1 MSEDLEEK
9 ENDYIK
15 IVLIGEMYT
24 GKTSLINV
32 YFGLEFTKDIPS
44 TLSPS
49 VSQKEL
55 KIKGTPYIIHMW
67 DTAGQEKYRS
77 MTKIFIKGAQIV
89 IFVYDI
95 TNESTFKQLD
105 EFWVKS
111 VEEILGQEPVL
122 AVVGNKIDLFEKQEV
137 KKERAEAYAKK
148 IGALFYESSA
158 KADPKGFQN
167 FINILIEELLWKK
180 GIIKREG
187 TQISTKT
194 IKKNRPKCPC

>member
-9 ENDYIK
+9 ESDFIK

-32 YFGLEFTKDIPS
+32 YFGLEFCNDLPS

-55 KIKGTPYIIHMW
+55 KFHGVPYIIHMW

-95 TNESTFKQLD
+95 TNESTFEKLG
-105 EFWVKS
+105 FWVKS
-111 VEEILGQEPVL
+111 VEDILGKDTIL
-122 AVVGNKIDLFEKQEV
+122 AVIGNKIDLFEKQEV
-137 KKERAEAYAKK
+137 LKVKGEAYAKE

-158 KADPKGFQN
+158 KDDPKGFQN
-167 FINILIEELLWKK
+167 FINVLIEELLEKK
-180 GIIKREG
+180 GVVKRKG
-187 TQISTKT
+187 DQLSTRTLKT
-194 IKKNRPKCPC
+194 PKKCHC

>member
-1 MSEDLEEK
+1 
-9 ENDYIK
+9 
-15 IVLIGEMYT
+15 MYT

-32 YFGLEFTKDIPS
+32 YFGLDFTNDIPS

-55 KIKGTPYIIHMW
+55 QFEGIPYVIHMW

-77 MTKIFIKGAQIV
+77 MTKIFIKGSQIV

-95 TNESTFKQLD
+95 TNESSFEKLSY
-105 EFWVKS
+105 WVES
-111 VEEILGQEPVL
+111 VEDTLGKEPIL

-137 KKERAEAYAKK
+137 SKAKGEAYAKK

-158 KADPKGFQN
+158 KAEPNGFKE
-167 FINILIEELLWKK
+167 FINVLIEELLKKK
-180 GIIKREG
+180 GVIKRDGEQL
-187 TQISTKT
+187 TPTKT
-194 IKKNRPKCPC
+194 SKKSGCRC

>member
-1 MSEDLEEK
+1 MSEDLDEK
-9 ENDYIK
+9 ENDFIK

-32 YFGLEFTKDIPS
+32 YFGLEFSNDLPS

-55 KIKGTPYIIHMW
+55 KFHGVPYIIHMW

-95 TNESTFKQLD
+95 TNESTFEKLG
-105 EFWVKS
+105 FWVKS
-111 VEEILGQEPVL
+111 VEDILGKDPIL
-122 AVVGNKIDLFEKQEV
+122 AVIGNKIDLFEKQEV
-137 KKERAEAYAKK
+137 FKVKGEAYAKE

-158 KADPKGFQN
+158 KDDPKGFHN
-167 FINILIEELLWKK
+167 FISVLIEELLEKK
-180 GIIKREG
+180 GVVKRKG
-187 TQISTKT
+187 DQLSTRT
-194 IKKNRPKCPC
+194 LKKPKGCSC

>member
-9 ENDYIK
+9 ESDFIK

-32 YFGLEFTKDIPS
+32 YFGLEFCNDLPS

-55 KIKGTPYIIHMW
+55 KFHGVPYIIHMW

-95 TNESTFKQLD
+95 TNESTFEKLG
-105 EFWVKS
+105 FWVKS
-111 VEEILGQEPVL
+111 VEDILGKDPIL
-122 AVVGNKIDLFEKQEV
+122 AVIGNKIDLFEKQEV
-137 KKERAEAYAKK
+137 LKVKGEAYAKE

-158 KADPKGFQN
+158 KDDPKGFQN
-167 FINILIEELLWKK
+167 FINVLIEELLEKK
-180 GIIKREG
+180 GVVKRKG
-187 TQISTKT
+187 DQLSTRTLKT
-194 IKKNRPKCPC
+194 PKKCHC

>member
-9 ENDYIK
+9 ESDFIK

-32 YFGLEFTKDIPS
+32 YFGLEFSNDLPS

-55 KIKGTPYIIHMW
+55 KFHGVPYIIHMW

-95 TNESTFKQLD
+95 TNESTFEKLG
-105 EFWVKS
+105 FWVKS
-111 VEEILGQEPVL
+111 VEDILGKDPIL
-122 AVVGNKIDLFEKQEV
+122 AVIGNKIDLFEKQEV
-137 KKERAEAYAKK
+137 LKVKGEAYAKE

-158 KADPKGFQN
+158 KDDPKGFQN
-167 FINILIEELLWKK
+167 FINVLIEELLEKK
-180 GIIKREG
+180 GVVKRKG
-187 TQISTKT
+187 DQLSTRTLKT
-194 IKKNRPKCPC
+194 PKKCHC

>member
-1 MSEDLEEK
+1 MSEDLDEK
-9 ENDYIK
+9 ENDFIK

-32 YFGLEFTKDIPS
+32 YFGLEFSNDLPS

-55 KIKGTPYIIHMW
+55 KFHGVPYIIHMW

-95 TNESTFKQLD
+95 TNESTFEKLG
-105 EFWVKS
+105 FWVKS
-111 VEEILGQEPVL
+111 VEDILGKDPIL
-122 AVVGNKIDLFEKQEV
+122 AVIGNKIDLFEKQEV
-137 KKERAEAYAKK
+137 LKVKGEAYAKE

-158 KADPKGFQN
+158 KDDPKGFQN
-167 FINILIEELLWKK
+167 FISVLIEELLEKK
-180 GIIKREG
+180 GVVKRKG
-187 TQISTKT
+187 DQLSTRT
-194 IKKNRPKCPC
+194 LKKPKGCSC

>member
-9 ENDYIK
+9 ENDFIK

-32 YFGLEFTKDIPS
+32 YFGLEFSNDLPS

-55 KIKGTPYIIHMW
+55 QFNGIPYIIHMW

-95 TNESTFKQLD
+95 TNKSTFEKLS
-105 EFWVKS
+105 FWVNS
-111 VEEILGQEPVL
+111 VEETLGKEPILGL
-122 AVVGNKIDLFEKQEV
+122 IGNKIDLFEKQEIF
-137 KKERAEAYAKK
+137 KAKGEEYANG
-148 IGALFYESSA
+148 IGAKFYESSA
-158 KADPKGFQN
+158 KDDPKGFQE
-167 FINILIEELLWKK
+167 FVSSLIEELLEKK
-180 GIIKREG
+180 GVVKRKG
-187 TQISTKT
+187 DQLSTRT
-194 IKKNRPKCPC
+194 IAKKPKCRC

>member
-1 MSEDLEEK
+1 MSEDLDEK
-9 ENDYIK
+9 ENDFIK

-32 YFGLEFTKDIPS
+32 YFGLEFSNDLPS

-55 KIKGTPYIIHMW
+55 KFHGVPYIIHMW

-95 TNESTFKQLD
+95 TNESTFEKLG
-105 EFWVKS
+105 FWVKS
-111 VEEILGQEPVL
+111 VEDILGKDPIL
-122 AVVGNKIDLFEKQEV
+122 AVIGNKIDLFEKQEV
-137 KKERAEAYAKK
+137 FKVKGEAYAKE

-158 KADPKGFQN
+158 KDDPKGFQN
-167 FINILIEELLWKK
+167 FISVLIEELLEKK
-180 GIIKREG
+180 GVVKRKG
-187 TQISTKT
+187 DQLSTRT
-194 IKKNRPKCPC
+194 LKKPKGCSC

>member
-1 MSEDLEEK
+1 MSEDLDEK
-9 ENDYIK
+9 ENDFIK

-32 YFGLEFTKDIPS
+32 YFGLEFSNDLPS

-55 KIKGTPYIIHMW
+55 KFNGVPYIIHMW

-95 TNESTFKQLD
+95 TNESTFEKLG
-105 EFWVKS
+105 FWVKS
-111 VEEILGQEPVL
+111 VEDILGKDPIL
-122 AVVGNKIDLFEKQEV
+122 AVIGNKIDLFEKQEV
-137 KKERAEAYAKK
+137 FKVKGEAYAKE

-158 KADPKGFQN
+158 KDDPKGFQN
-167 FINILIEELLWKK
+167 FISVLIEELLEKK
-180 GIIKREG
+180 GVVKRKG
-187 TQISTKT
+187 DQLSTRT
-194 IKKNRPKCPC
+194 LKKPKGCSC

>member
-9 ENDYIK
+9 ENDFIK
-15 IVLIGEMYT
+15 IVLIGEMFT

-32 YFGLEFTKDIPS
+32 YFGLEFSNDIPS

-55 KIKGTPYIIHMW
+55 TFNETPYIIHMW

-95 TNESTFKQLD
+95 TNESTFEKLS
-105 EFWVKS
+105 FWVGS
-111 VEEILGQEPVL
+111 VEEILGKEPIL

-137 KKERAEAYAKK
+137 PKKKGEAYANK

-158 KADPKGFQN
+158 KVDPKGFQN
-167 FINILIEELLWKK
+167 FISLLIEELLEKK
-180 GIIKREG
+180 GVVKRKG
-187 TQISTKT
+187 DQISLSTKAMT
-194 IKKNRPKCPC
+194 KKSKCHC

>member
-9 ENDYIK
+9 ENDFIK

-32 YFGLEFTKDIPS
+32 YFGLEFTNDLPS

-55 KIKGTPYIIHMW
+55 QFHGVLYTIHMW

-95 TNESTFKQLD
+95 TNKSTFEKLG
-105 EFWVKS
+105 FWVKS
-111 VEEILGQEPVL
+111 VEDILGKEPIL

-137 KKERAEAYAKK
+137 FKVKGDAYAKE

-158 KADPKGFQN
+158 KGDPKGFQN
-167 FINILIEELLWKK
+167 FISVLIEELLE
-180 GIIKREG
+180 KRG
-187 TQISTKT
+187 VVKRRGDQLSTRKQKT
-194 IKKNRPKCPC
+194 KSGCSC